1 MPKIVNIND
10 ECISINFYN
19 ELGQPHRM
27 NGPASIMITNS
38 GEESYQYYQDGIS
51 FRPPVN
57 GRTAPT
63 NIAKGGGVITCYYA
77 NQAPNLPQCVTTRA
91 DYVELNYHNFRITM
105 GGGSLEILNADGL
118 RICYYS
124 LTGNIKLLNGLDR
137 WQYDHLNGQM
147 FILNSDGN
155 VTYLTP
161 ERANNYIFPLGK
173 LADIPISAFD
183 SFLL

>member
-27 NGPASIMITNS
+27 NGPASIVITHS
-38 GEESYQYYQDGIS
+38 GEETYRYYQNGVS

-63 NIAKGGGVITCYYA
+63 NIAKGEGVITCYYDDRE
-77 NQAPNLPQCVTTRA
+77 PNLPHIVSRYA
-91 DYVELNYHNFRITM
+91 DYVELNYRDFRITM
-105 GGGSLEILNADGL
+105 GEGSLEILNADGL

-147 FILNSDGN
+147 FILNSDSN

-161 ERANNYIFPLGK
+161 ERANNYIFPRGK